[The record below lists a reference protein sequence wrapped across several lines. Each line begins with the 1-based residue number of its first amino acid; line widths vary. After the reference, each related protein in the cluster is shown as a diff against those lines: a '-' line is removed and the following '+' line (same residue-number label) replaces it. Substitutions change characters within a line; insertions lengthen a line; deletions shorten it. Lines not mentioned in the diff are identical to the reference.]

1 MTRADVLE
9 ALEEAKSG
17 RFERL
22 QFFISVCVRSTNPDK
37 DEIVIESLF
46 TIANKLK
53 KGEPVIL
60 LADQLGG
67 IVKNH
72 RRRVYKRET
81 KAKDALSIGGE
92 EQLERLASEFDDPA
106 AMLERAEQV
115 NAVIAMYA
123 KMKEEKPREF
133 ALLMADFHET
143 PPVEFFEKLR
153 GETLTPANAW
163 KLRER
168 AKKTAE
174 KGLQEIRKDS
184 SS

>member
-1 MTRADVLE
+1 MTRADVVE
-9 ALEEAKSG
+9 ALEEAKAG
-17 RFERL
+17 RLERL
-22 QFFISVCVRSTNPDK
+22 YLLISVSVRSTNPDK
-37 DEIVIESLF
+37 DEIVTESLL
-46 TIANKLK
+46 TIANKLR
-53 KGEPVIL
+53 KGEPVTV

-72 RRRVYKRET
+72 RLRAYKKET
-81 KAKDALSIGGE
+81 KAKDALSIGGA

-106 AMLERAEQV
+106 AVLERAEQV
-115 NAVIAMYA
+115 DAEIAMYA
-123 KMKEEKPREF
+123 RMKEEKPRAF
-133 ALLMADFHET
+133 ALLMADFHEI

-168 AKKTAE
+168 AKKTAK